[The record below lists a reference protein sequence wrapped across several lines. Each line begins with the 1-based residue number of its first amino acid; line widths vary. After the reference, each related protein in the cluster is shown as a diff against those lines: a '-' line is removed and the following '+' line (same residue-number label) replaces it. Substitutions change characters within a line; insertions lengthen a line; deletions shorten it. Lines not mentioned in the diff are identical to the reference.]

1 MLFRQ
6 LFSSYMYVD
15 KAAKM
20 TFLWKIRTQNV
31 DEIDTWAAAIFGLSL
46 KPNNHS
52 PDTHNNQV

>member
-6 LFSSYMYVD
+6 LFSSYMNVD

-31 DEIDTWAAAIFGLSL
+31 DEIDTGQQLYLAWA
-46 KPNNHS
+46 
-52 PDTHNNQV
+52 